1 MLFSNISIGPNRNK
15 ELEKMLLDAL
25 DANDKY
31 LIRLVLQIIMV
42 YHGVTKMWYVD
53 STEVIS
59 ENMPFDKFEQI
70 VKKVGL
76 KLTRDNR
83 FTNAHYI
90 VSAKKVDLDDKTL
103 FEKATF
109 RKCQI
114 ASQPN
119 KYSEKYKINLYVKYG
134 RINTLLFSETCDKTL
149 NLLRDTQL
157 EYKRLKEQVEK
168 SLYDYKVGFPAWV
181 SVEATEIPSELTLI
195 EYVLRDDIDYV
206 IRNRDLYIAQ
216 MRKNAGDRG
225 LVKVLEMQDLYEM
238 KKRLY
243 TYWQIYK
250 RIYMAFGAVQLFN
263 DRDENSTRFSVRL
276 GLLESAFF
284 SLLEKDI
291 SFL

>member
-1 MLFSNISIGPNRNK
+1 
-15 ELEKMLLDAL
+15 MLLDTL

-31 LIRLVLQIIMV
+31 LIRLFLQIIMV

-53 STEVIS
+53 STEVMS

-90 VSAKKVDLDDKTL
+90 VSAKKVL
-103 FEKATF
+103 
-109 RKCQI
+109 Q
-114 ASQPN
+114 
-119 KYSEKYKINLYVKYG
+119 
-134 RINTLLFSETCDKTL
+134 
-149 NLLRDTQL
+149 
-157 EYKRLKEQVEK
+157 
-168 SLYDYKVGFPAWV
+168 
-181 SVEATEIPSELTLI
+181 
-195 EYVLRDDIDYV
+195 
-206 IRNRDLYIAQ
+206 
-216 MRKNAGDRG
+216 
-225 LVKVLEMQDLYEM
+225 MQDLHEM

-243 TYWQIYK
+243 AYWQIYK
-250 RIYMAFGAVQLFN
+250 RIYMAFGAVQLFH

-284 SLLEKDI
+284 SLLEKVM